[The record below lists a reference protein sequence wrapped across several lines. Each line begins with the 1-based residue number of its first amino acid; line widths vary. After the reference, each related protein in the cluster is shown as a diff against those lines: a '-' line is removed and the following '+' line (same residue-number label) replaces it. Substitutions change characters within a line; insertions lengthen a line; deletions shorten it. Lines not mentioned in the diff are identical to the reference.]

1 MKPEFDQAVHAAWH
15 ARGPQRP
22 ELLCDETLPDLLETT
37 AARHPD
43 KIALICDD
51 RQLNYAEL
59 DRLSALAAHHLL
71 ETGLEPGR
79 IVGLW
84 LPRGIDLLVMQAAI
98 TKAGGA
104 WLPFDADTP
113 VDRIQTC
120 LEDADAAGLVSCD
133 ALMPQL
139 ASLGLPVWTA
149 EALQRR
155 VDGTLRRRN
164 GHTPE
169 HTAYV
174 IYTSG
179 STGKPKGIAIS
190 QRSICHF
197 LRSENAVLGVRG
209 DDKVYQGFSVAFDMS
224 FEEIWISYLVGATLW
239 LAPKAIVADP
249 DALPAA
255 LQKHG
260 ITVLHCVPTLLA
272 LFSHDVPNLRI
283 INLGG
288 EMCPDTL
295 VERFATPERQ
305 LFNTYGPTEAT
316 VSASLALL
324 KRGSPVT
331 IGKPLPNYGLLVI
344 NEAGDI
350 VAPGE
355 TGELC
360 ITGPGVAAGYL
371 GRPELTAEK
380 FVTPVWGERM
390 YRTGD
395 LARIDEAGQVHCLG
409 RADDQVKVRGFRVEL
424 GEIEAALAEQPNVG
438 TVAVSLKPVAGIDQ
452 LVAYLV
458 ADGPLGSRIDAGALR
473 QALREKLPP
482 YMLPALFVTLPAMP
496 RLLSGKIDR
505 KALKALPV
513 TFEARSGE
521 SDEPSGEVETALF
534 AALGQ
539 LFPGQPL
546 RFADDFF
553 ADLGGHSLLAARL
566 ISALRKAP
574 QLATASVQDVYQHRT
589 LGAIA
594 AALSAKGTTQAGP
607 TRTPRRLT
615 TRPLARA
622 LCGAAQLA
630 ALPVLIGLRMLMWLV
645 PFLVYHVMTGGP
657 GDSVP
662 LAVLTAIG
670 AYIAANVLSF
680 AVPVAAKW
688 LLLGRVRPGRYPLWG
703 GFYFRWWLADRLTD
717 LPPKHLLSNS
727 PLHRAYLRLMG
738 AKIGFDAQ
746 LGAINVRAPD
756 LLHIGAG
763 ASVGASVNLENV
775 RVDGEELVVGSI
787 VIGERGYVGSYCAMH
802 EDCVVGTAARL
813 DGLSALPP
821 GGHVPAGEVWQG
833 SPARRTG
840 TVDANRLPPRPAH
853 GRGAAAFELVLHF
866 VCAALVSAVFFLP
879 VFPSFMLIDVV
890 DGNWLDLT
898 QNHAPAVLTFAFYLL
913 LALPA
918 SAVLVAMTACVGAA
932 LRWLVL
938 GRLKP
943 GRWSVHSALY
953 HRKWIANL
961 VQESSL
967 AVLHGLYAT
976 VYAPWWYRMLGAK
989 VGRNAEISTAM
1000 GVVPDM
1006 LTLGDETFI
1015 ADAVMLGDEEI
1026 DQGWMSIKPTVIGHR
1041 SFVGNGAYVPDGTVL
1056 PSGVLVGVQSRAPAE
1071 PRSGDTWMGSPPM
1084 LLPAREQTQGFPDSL
1099 TFHPPVW
1106 RRIAR
1111 GAIEALR
1118 IVLPT
1123 SVIIAAGYL
1132 MVTIVEPYAELN
1144 HWGTVTG
1151 LLCLFGL
1158 LYGIG
1163 TFAFVAA
1170 LKWLLIGRY
1179 RPRAVS
1185 MWTPFVWTSE
1195 AITNVYESIAVPN
1208 FVNYL
1213 RGTPWL
1219 PWAFRAL
1226 GARVGRNVW
1235 LDTTDMTEFDCVEL
1249 GDGVVLGAAC
1259 GPQTHLFEDRVMKI
1273 GHVRIGAGVHVG
1285 TRCTVLYNGSVGADA
1300 ELGPLTLVS
1309 KGEDIPAG
1317 TRWMGSPAG
1326 PWPSGAVQFAP
1337 QTTAATP
1344 RPQAQQEPACA

>member
-1 MKPEFDQAVHAAWH
+1 MKPEFNQLAHDAWH
-15 ARGPQRP
+15 ARGPRQAA
-22 ELLCDETLPDLLETT
+22 LLRDETLPDLLEAT
-37 AARHPD
+37 AAAQPEQ
-43 KIALICDD
+43 IALISGN
-51 RQLNYAEL
+51 RQLTYIEL

-71 ETGLEPGR
+71 EAGIEPGR

-84 LPRGIDLLVMQAAI
+84 LPRGVELLVMQAAI
-98 TKAGGA
+98 TKAGAA

-113 VDRIQTC
+113 VERIRTC

-139 ASLGLPVWTA
+139 AGLGLPVWTF

-155 VDGTLRRRN
+155 VDGAQRRRN

-190 QRSICHF
+190 HRSICHF

-239 LAPKAIVADP
+239 LAPKEIVADP

-255 LQKHG
+255 LGKHG
-260 ITVLHCVPTLLA
+260 ITVLHCVPTLLS
-272 LFSHDVPNLRI
+272 LFSHDVPGLRI

-295 VERFATPERQ
+295 VERFATPDRQ

-316 VSASLALL
+316 VSASLAQLQ
-324 KRGSPVT
+324 RGQPVT

-344 NEAGDI
+344 NEAGEI
-350 VAPGE
+350 VPPGE

-380 FVTPVWGERM
+380 FVTPDWGERM

-395 LARIDEAGQVHCLG
+395 LARIDEHGQVHCLG

-424 GEIEAALAEQPNVG
+424 GEIEAALAEQAHVG

-458 ADGPLGSRIDAGALR
+458 ADGPLGRIDAGALR
-473 QALREKLPP
+473 QALRDRLPP
-482 YMLPALFVTLPAMP
+482 YMLPALFVTLATMP

-513 TFEARSGE
+513 TFEARSSE

-534 AALGQ
+534 AALAT

-566 ISALRKAP
+566 VSTLRAIP
-574 QLATASVQDVYQHRT
+574 ALATTSVQDVYQHRT

-594 AALSAKGTTQAGP
+594 AALSAKGATQAGP
-607 TRTPRRLT
+607 SRTKRRLS
-615 TRPLARA
+615 TRPLARIA
-622 LCGAAQLA
+622 CGAAQLA
-630 ALPVLIGLRMLMWLV
+630 TLPALIGLRMLMWLV
-645 PFLVYHVMTGGP
+645 PFLVYHVMTGSP
-657 GDSVP
+657 GDSLP
-662 LAVLTAIG
+662 LAVLSAIG

-703 GFYFRWWLADRLTD
+703 SFYFRWWLTDRLTD

-727 PLHRAYLRLMG
+727 PLHRAYLRLLG

-746 LGAINVRAPD
+746 LGAISVRAPD
-756 LLHIGAG
+756 LLHIGTG

-787 VIGERGYVGSYCAMH
+787 VIGERGYIGSYCAMH
-802 EDCVVGTAARL
+802 EDCIVGAGARL

-821 GGHVPAGEVWQG
+821 GGHVPAGEAWAG

-840 TVDANRLPPRPAH
+840 VVDAKRLPPRPAH
-853 GRGAAAFELVLHF
+853 SRGAAAFELVLHF

-879 VFPSFMLIDVV
+879 VFPSFMLIDLV
-890 DGNWLDLT
+890 DANWLDLT
-898 QNHAPAVLTFAFYLL
+898 QNHAPAAFTFVTYLL

-918 SAVLVAMTACVGAA
+918 SAVLVVMTVCIGAA

-1041 SFVGNGAYVPDGTVL
+1041 SFVGNGAYVPDGTTL
-1056 PSGVLVGVQSRAPAE
+1056 PPGVLVGVQSRAPAE
-1071 PRSGDTWMGSPPM
+1071 PKSGDTWMGSPPM
-1084 LLPAREQTQGFPDSL
+1084 LLPAREQTQSFPESL
-1099 TFHPPVW
+1099 TFKPPVW

-1123 SVIIAAGYL
+1123 SVVIAAGYL

-1144 HWGTVTG
+1144 HWGAVAG

-1158 LYGIG
+1158 IYGVG
-1163 TFAFVAA
+1163 TFALVAA

-1208 FVNYL
+1208 FVNFL

-1235 LDTTDMTEFDCVEL
+1235 LDTTDMTEFDCVEI
-1249 GDGVVLGAAC
+1249 GDGAVLGAAC

-1273 GHVRIGAGVHVG
+1273 GRVNIGAGVHVG
-1285 TRCTVLYNGSVGADA
+1285 TRSTVLYNGSVGADA

-1326 PWPSGAVQFAP
+1326 AWPGTQAQAAPIATPAAP
-1337 QTTAATP
+1337 Q
-1344 RPQAQQEPACA
+1344 RQAACA